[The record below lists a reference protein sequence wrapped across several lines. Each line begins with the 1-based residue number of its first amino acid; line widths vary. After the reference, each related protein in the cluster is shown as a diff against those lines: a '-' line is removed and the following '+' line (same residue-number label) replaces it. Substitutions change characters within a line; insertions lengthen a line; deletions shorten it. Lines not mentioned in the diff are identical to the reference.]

1 MSINSNNDD
10 SNKIKQCIFD
20 KKGNYIILSCEN
32 EEEDYILIYE
42 LEKGYGSKY
51 FPVHKIN
58 SPENSIP
65 IIIEP
70 IEIENKLN
78 IVVFYDNNDLWLYPI
93 NN

>member
-1 MSINSNNDD
+1 M
-10 SNKIKQCIFD
+10 
-20 KKGNYIILSCEN
+20 
-32 EEEDYILIYE
+32 
-42 LEKGYGSKY
+42 EKGYGSKY